1 MASGTNY
8 SQEYGQ
14 AEKAYLESNFAQAAE
29 IIDHL
34 AEEFPNDPN
43 VLLLRGHIYCYGF
56 ENYDLAIRQY
66 ENVLELSAQKDLLDF
81 ARSGIEE
88 AEQRQQRSDDPE
100 LAIDRSNFAQTEML
114 NVEQIDEVEDSIE
127 IDFPDDEEFAKSFG
141 DDDFNLNQEYD
152 LKLDDGIESDI
163 KHNFIPVA
171 DNSHGNSFAESGLE
185 DAEDLTSSDEDN
197 SLSNPF
203 AQFES
208 KPSPKSQDFPSLP
221 EQPGVHTSSTFI
233 VDSDDDDSL
242 PDYTEEDFAIA
253 SQKEYENDYDDSSEL
268 EIDTVLTEP
277 FSMDGS
283 EEYGIEM
290 SDVRDHEGLDYQDE
304 LEFDEIDSSFFD
316 LEELEQGLPDTGL
329 FNVAEEPSSLSTNL
343 SNDLASEANAIGVD
357 EVAISEIGM
366 VTNASTSLATDKEE
380 PQVEVQQGALA
391 GFINAPI
398 QKKQLITAG
407 VTGVVSA
414 IAVLLI
420 GTAGSAIIN
429 PNPDEPLEGARNSL
443 LLSLIAGVTSFGTAA
458 ALGKITAKHVTRAS
472 HNLQAQFDDV
482 YQGNLNAKATVYA
495 QDEFGQLAS
504 GFNRMTGVI
513 LTTTQEAQRRA
524 EETEQAKED
533 LQRQVIRLLDDV
545 EGAARG
551 DLTVQATVTA
561 DVLGAVADA
570 FNLTIQSLREIVR
583 QVKEAAEQVNKGS
596 TDSELFARNQSSEA
610 LRMAEELAVT
620 LNSVQMMTE
629 SIERVADNAR
639 EAEEVARSSSV
650 TALKG
655 GKAVERT
662 VSGIFQIRETVSETA
677 RKVKRLAEASQEIS
691 KIVLLISQIAE
702 RTNQLAL
709 NASIQAAKAGEAGR
723 GFAVVAD
730 EVRQLADRSGK
741 SLKEIEQIVLQ
752 IQSETGSVMTAMEE
766 GIQEVID
773 VTERAEQ
780 AKTALEDIIQVSNR
794 IDTLVRS
801 ITADTVEQ
809 RENSRAVA
817 QVMQSVELTA
827 QATSQESQ
835 RVGGALQNLVGI
847 ARGLLSSVERFRI
860 DKGEK

>member
-34 AEEFPNDPN
+34 ADEFPNDPN

-56 ENYDLAIRQY
+56 QNYDVAKQQY
-66 ENVLELSAQKDLLDF
+66 ENVLSLSDSEDLLDF
-81 ARSGIEE
+81 ARSGIEQI
-88 AEQRQQRSDDPE
+88 EQLQSQSELADHSFNDVSFAGEDLGDEGDLRHLDLSDEQAYEEGFASDVAAHQDYEVDLENADHNPFNQRSQLESEPTPSS
-100 LAIDRSNFAQTEML
+100 LAEPFSEI
-114 NVEQIDEVEDSIE
+114 EQPS
-127 IDFPDDEEFAKSFG
+127 
-141 DDDFNLNQEYD
+141 
-152 LKLDDGIESDI
+152 
-163 KHNFIPVA
+163 
-171 DNSHGNSFAESGLE
+171 
-185 DAEDLTSSDEDN
+185 
-197 SLSNPF
+197 SNP
-203 AQFES
+203 
-208 KPSPKSQDFPSLP
+208 
-221 EQPGVHTSSTFI
+221 SSTFI
-233 VDSDDDDSL
+233 VNNDNNNLNL
-242 PDYTEEDFAIA
+242 PDYTEEDFAV
-253 SQKEYENDYDDSSEL
+253 SQNDYDNDYDDSSEL

-277 FSMDGS
+277 FSMRNEKNYGMEDIPEQDG
-283 EEYGIEM
+283 
-290 SDVRDHEGLDYQDE
+290 VDYQDE

-329 FNVAEEPSSLSTNL
+329 FNVVEDPSSGSTNFS
-343 SNDLASEANAIGVD
+343 SNLVAESDSIEPD
-357 EVAISEIGM
+357 EIAISE
-366 VTNASTSLATDKEE
+366 VTPSTTKSFINSKEE
-380 PQVEVQQGALA
+380 SEIEVKQGALA
-391 GFINAPI
+391 SFINAPMR
-398 QKKQLITAG
+398 QKQLTTAG
-407 VTGVVSA
+407 ITGLVSA
-414 IAVLLI
+414 IAVLSIGLI
-420 GTAGSAIIN
+420 GSSIA
-429 PNPDEPLEGARNSL
+429 ARNSQRTIQQSIPGNL
-443 LLSLIAGVTSFGTAA
+443 LLALVAGLSSAGTAA
-458 ALGKITAKHVTRAS
+458 AIGNITTKHVTKTS
-472 HNLQAQFDDV
+472 QDLQSQFDDV
-482 YQGNLNAKATVYA
+482 YQGNLNAKATVYS

-504 GFNRMTGVI
+504 GFNRMTRVI

-583 QVKEAAEQVNKGS
+583 QVKEAAEQVNQGS

-629 SIERVADNAR
+629 SIERVAENAR

-827 QATSQESQ
+827 QATSHESQ
-835 RVGGALQNLVGI
+835 RVGGALQSLVGI

-860 DKGEK
+860 DKGES